1 MLPSGPRFSLNT
13 HFPRRRFAP
22 SGSGVRIRI
31 HVLFSSRESSSQS
44 TPAFHIFQLGSFMAS
59 LKDFGS
65 VGSGLGA
72 ANRAVTT
79 PYDFGGWPLFGLED
93 ILTGGCSEMC
103 FGGSGVI
110 IRSDCAGRFF
120 YL

>member
-1 MLPSGPRFSLNT
+1 
-13 HFPRRRFAP
+13 
-22 SGSGVRIRI
+22 
-31 HVLFSSRESSSQS
+31 
-44 TPAFHIFQLGSFMAS
+44 MAS

-120 YL
+120 YLFCQSTMAFLVAKSRQAPPFLRSCVSSS